1 MVREASPPVDV
12 DPRRPLPPLR
22 QHTHSLRLERISMS
36 YDTGVKRWVASKY
49 QLSLDQIAEVS
60 FDVQYAGECATLDPT
75 LQLEIDVHMHDG
87 TQHLFTRS
95 VRDFGQIINE
105 VVEAAS

>member
-1 MVREASPPVDV
+1 VDV
-12 DPRRPLPPLR
+12 DPRRPLPALR
-22 QHTHSLRLERISMS
+22 QHAHALRRERESMS
-36 YDTGVKRWVASKY
+36 YDNGVKRWVADRY
-49 QLSLDQIAEVS
+49 RLSLEQIAEVS

-75 LQLEIDVHMHDG
+75 LQLEIDVHMLDG

-95 VRDFGQIINE
+95 VRDFGKIINE

>member
-1 MVREASPPVDV
+1 VDV

-22 QHTHSLRLERISMS
+22 QHAHSLRLERISMS
-36 YDTGVKRWVASKY
+36 YDAGVKRWVASKY